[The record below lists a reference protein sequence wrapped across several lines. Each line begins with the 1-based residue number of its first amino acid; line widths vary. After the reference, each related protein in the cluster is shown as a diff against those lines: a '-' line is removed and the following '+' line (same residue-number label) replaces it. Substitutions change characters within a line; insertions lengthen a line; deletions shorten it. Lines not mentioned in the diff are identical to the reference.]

1 MFICE
6 IKHSLRILGLLNQKV
21 NVVHLSSVCNE
32 SLSHVNILYG
42 LPQELS
48 YILVICTRKLQLVNK
63 THPKVMKEDAV
74 CSLGGITIV
83 NVKTLEQKKMLEK
96 IVVSLTSF

>member
-1 MFICE
+1 
-6 IKHSLRILGLLNQKV
+6 
-21 NVVHLSSVCNE
+21 
-32 SLSHVNILYG
+32 
-42 LPQELS
+42 
-48 YILVICTRKLQLVNK
+48 
-63 THPKVMKEDAV
+63 MKEDAV